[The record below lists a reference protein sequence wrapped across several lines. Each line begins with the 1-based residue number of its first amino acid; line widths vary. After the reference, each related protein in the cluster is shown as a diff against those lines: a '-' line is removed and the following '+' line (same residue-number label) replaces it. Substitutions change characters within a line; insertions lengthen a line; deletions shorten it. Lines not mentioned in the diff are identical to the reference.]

1 MLIGAHTIG
10 QIRNTFGEALPWV
23 FNGDDHA
30 TADGPV
36 FDNAFHN
43 FLINDI
49 VATTASGFDAA
60 NGGDISPFAI
70 DFGTWFRSEDPRGM
84 HLLNHLDTDIALAF
98 PSEDTS
104 VHPDYHQHTVRFAN
118 DNDEFV
124 SKFFVALDK
133 MSMLGV
139 GAETVSQP
147 TACTPSVTT
156 GCGTTGTRRLA
167 SEGGLNL
174 DDAFDLMR
182 DLGNA
187 TAFADQSISEVQAA
201 RKDEI
206 EQLTIPR
213 FVAGLTTE
221 PTKKPTPLPTS
232 LPTVS
237 ALRGIRVWHIFHCL
251 LY

>member
-1 MLIGAHTIG
+1 
-10 QIRNTFGEALPWV
+10 
-23 FNGDDHA
+23 
-30 TADGPV
+30 
-36 FDNAFHN
+36 
-43 FLINDI
+43 
-49 VATTASGFDAA
+49 
-60 NGGDISPFAI
+60 
-70 DFGTWFRSEDPRGM
+70 
-84 HLLNHLDTDIALAF
+84 
-98 PSEDTS
+98 
-104 VHPDYHQHTVRFAN
+104 
-118 DNDEFV
+118 
-124 SKFFVALDK
+124 

-221 PTKKPTPLPTS
+221 PTKKPTSQPTS